1 MRSPR
6 RPAATLVVLAGLTA
20 CGGGEGPAPPAV
32 VPSGPATVTPDADGV
47 QAVTLVTQDNYRFV
61 PAEFVV
67 EPGRVR
73 VTIDNPSSTVH
84 SLRFSEGGPAEQIP
98 VVRPS
103 ESASIDFTVSN
114 PGEYDFVC
122 TFHVQFNQRGTM
134 TVLPDGG

>member
-1 MRSPR
+1 M
-6 RPAATLVVLAGLTA
+6 VLAGLTA
-20 CGGGEGPAPPAV
+20 CGGGESPAAPPEV
-32 VPSGPATVTPDADGV
+32 VPSGPVTVTPDADGV

-67 EPGRVR
+67 VPGPVR

-84 SLRFSEGGPAEQIP
+84 SLRYAEGGPVEQIP

-103 ESASIDFTVSN
+103 ESASIDFTVST

-122 TFHVQFNQRGTM
+122 TFHAQFDQRGTM
-134 TVLPDGG
+134 TVLPEGG